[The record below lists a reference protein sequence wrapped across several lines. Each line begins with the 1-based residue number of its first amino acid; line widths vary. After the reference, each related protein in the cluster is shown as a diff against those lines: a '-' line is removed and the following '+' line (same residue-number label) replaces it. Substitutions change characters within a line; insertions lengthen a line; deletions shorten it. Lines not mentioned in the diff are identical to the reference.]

1 MAQVKDFTPAELDEI
16 RTSYRQAKNQRTQ
29 IDVLADLYACTRQD
43 IERALGLPETPKREN
58 PRNRNKYFKW
68 TPELEE
74 RLIAL
79 YAQEASPSKAAAL
92 LGVPERKVRNKVLK
106 LRQSGRLPPAERPPA
121 RCADA
126 AEDAPVLQECSAP
139 REECDQTQEATGAPD
154 HTRYG
159 DLIIERAQTQEAARA
174 EKPDK
179 SPPALAVLA
188 ELDELLSRAAEI
200 AHALR
205 VLSERGGGA

>member
-1 MAQVKDFTPAELDEI
+1 MKDFTPAELDEI
-16 RTSYRQAKNQRTQ
+16 RTSYRQAKNPRTQ
-29 IDVLADLYACTRQD
+29 VDVLADLYACTRQD
-43 IERALGLPETPKREN
+43 IERALGLPETPKGAR
-58 PRNRNKYFKW
+58 PRNKDAYFKW

-92 LGVPERKVRNKVLK
+92 LGVPVGKVKAKVLR
-106 LRQSGRLPPAERPPA
+106 LRRSGRLPPAERPPA

-139 REECDQTQEATGAPD
+139 GAECVQTQEATGA
-154 HTRYG
+154 
-159 DLIIERAQTQEAARA
+159 
-174 EKPDK
+174 EKPGQ
-179 SPPALAVLA
+179 PLPALAVLA
-188 ELDELLSRAAEI
+188 ELDELLARAAEI
-200 AHALR
+200 AHALH

>member
-139 REECDQTQEATGAPD
+139 REECDQTQEATGD
-154 HTRYG
+154 
-159 DLIIERAQTQEAARA
+159 

-179 SPPALAVLA
+179 PLPALAVLA
-188 ELDELLSRAAEI
+188 ELDELLARAAEI

>member
-1 MAQVKDFTPAELDEI
+1 MAQVRDFTPAELDEI
-16 RTSYRQAKNQRTQ
+16 RTSYRQAKSQRTQ
-29 IDVLADLYACTRQD
+29 VDVLADLYACTRQD
-43 IERALGLPETPKREN
+43 IERALGLPETPKRAR
-58 PRNRNKYFKW
+58 PRNKGVYFKW

-126 AEDAPVLQECSAP
+126 AEGTPVLQECSAP
-139 REECDQTQEATGAPD
+139 GAECAQTQEATGA
-154 HTRYG
+154 
-159 DLIIERAQTQEAARA
+159 

-179 SPPALAVLA
+179 PLPAPTALDALLHLLALQ
-188 ELDELLSRAAEI
+188 AEI

-205 VLSERGGGA
+205 VPIERGGDA

>member
-1 MAQVKDFTPAELDEI
+1 MKDFTPAELDEI
-16 RTSYRQAKNQRTQ
+16 RTSYRQAKIPRTQ
-29 IDVLADLYACTRQD
+29 VDVLADLYACTRQD
-43 IERALGLPETPKREN
+43 IERALGLPETPKGAR
-58 PRNRNKYFKW
+58 PRNKGAYFKW

-79 YAQEASPSKAAAL
+79 YAQEASPPKAAAL
-92 LGVPERKVRNKVLK
+92 LGVPESRVKTKVLR

-139 REECDQTQEATGAPD
+139 GAECVQTQEATGA
-154 HTRYG
+154 
-159 DLIIERAQTQEAARA
+159 
-174 EKPDK
+174 EKKPGQ
-179 SPPALAVLA
+179 PLPALAVLA
-188 ELDELLSRAAEI
+188 ELDELLARAAEI